1 MPQPYSM
8 DLRTRVVAAAQ
19 RQTQEQVAARF
30 AVRASTV
37 SMWCR
42 RARAAGS
49 PAAKPHRGGTPG
61 TVAGA
66 GAAVLA
72 ELVAGRNEATLAEL
86 AESYRERTGI
96 AVSIH
101 AVWRACNRLG
111 LVRKKTEPRPRRA
124 GAA

>member
-19 RQTQEQVAARF
+19 HQTHAEVAARF
-30 AVRASTV
+30 AVSASTV
-37 SMWCR
+37 SKWCR
-42 RARAAGS
+42 RAREAGS
-49 PAAKPHRGGTPG
+49 PVAKPHRGGTPG
-61 TVAGA
+61 KVAGA

-72 ELVAGRNEATLAEL
+72 DLVSARNEATLAEL
-86 AESYRERTGI
+86 ADAYRERTGI

-101 AVWRACNRLG
+101 AVWRACDRLG

>member
-19 RQTQEQVAARF
+19 RQTQGEVAARF
-30 AVRASTV
+30 AVSASTV
-37 SMWCR
+37 SKWCR
-42 RARAAGS
+42 RAREAGT

-61 TVAGA
+61 KVAGA
-66 GAAVLA
+66 GADALA
-72 ELVAGRNEATLAEL
+72 DLVRERNEATLAEL
-86 AESYRERTGI
+86 ADAYHARTGI

-111 LVRKKTEPRPRRA
+111 LVRKKT
-124 GAA
+124 